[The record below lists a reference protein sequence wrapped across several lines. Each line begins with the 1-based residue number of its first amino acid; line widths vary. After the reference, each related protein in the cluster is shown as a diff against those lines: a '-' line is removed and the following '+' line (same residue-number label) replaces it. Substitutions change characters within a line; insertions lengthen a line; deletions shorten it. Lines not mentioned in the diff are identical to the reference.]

1 MDKMKYIVELSK
13 LIIEMHNKGA
23 TEDELSNVVEFI
35 KVAIDDQLEEGND
48 IFEFELLNE
57 YRNKYCF

>member
-13 LIIEMHNKGA
+13 LIIEMYNKGA

-57 YRNKYCF
+57 YRNKYWF

>member
-13 LIIEMHNKGA
+13 LIIEMYNKGA

-35 KVAIDDQLEEGND
+35 KVAIDNQLEEGND

-57 YRNKYCF
+57 YRNKYWF

>member
-13 LIIEMHNKGA
+13 LIIEMYNKGA

-35 KVAIDDQLEEGND
+35 KVAIDNQLEEGQD

-57 YRNKYCF
+57 YRNKYWF

>member
-1 MDKMKYIVELSK
+1 MDKINYIIVLSK
-13 LIIEMHNKGA
+13 LMIEMNNKGA

-57 YRNKYCF
+57 YRNKYWF

>member
-57 YRNKYCF
+57 YRNKYCL